1 MAPLLRVLQRRRV
14 ATACG
19 RLIRDVGT
27 IGPAS
32 GNLGRMLGTG
42 PMPPTP
48 GYQSKLRAGSARRS
62 LAFFLVGP
70 DRPGSLRVRQ
80 YMDKQTKREIW
91 LLAIGT
97 ILAEVPVVAIA
108 AFVILSR

>member
-1 MAPLLRVLQRRRV
+1 MAPLPRVLQRRRV
-14 ATACG
+14 AIACG

-42 PMPPTP
+42 PVPTP